1 MNKLGKKATDI
12 ITGFKGV
19 ITAKA
24 EFLHAPPRY
33 ELTPEKLHEG
43 APIKPVWLDETRL
56 KVGGT
61 KIKVAEIK
69 PVIGLGADAEDSV
82 THYKGVVTGRFIF
95 VNGCVRL
102 EVSSKA
108 LKDGKLNDPEVFD
121 EQRLAPQSKAAAE
134 RPGGPR
140 PGPTPYSRP

>member
-1 MNKLGKKATDI
+1 MNKLGRKAVDT

-33 ELTPEKLHEG
+33 ELTSEKLHEG
-43 APIKPVWLDETRL
+43 TPVKPVWLDETRL
-56 KVGGT
+56 TVGGI

-69 PVIGLGADAEDSV
+69 PVVGLGAETEDSISKF
-82 THYKGVVTGRFIF
+82 KGIVTGRFVF
-95 VNGCVRL
+95 VNGCVRV
-102 EVSSKA
+102 EVSPKT

-121 EQRLAPQSKAAAE
+121 EQRLVPQSVEAAK

-140 PGPTPYSRP
+140 PGLTPYSRP

>member
-1 MNKLGKKATDI
+1 MNKLGRKATDT

-24 EFLHAPPRY
+24 EFLHSPPRY
-33 ELTPEKLHEG
+33 EVTPAKLHEG
-43 APIKPVWLDETRL
+43 APVKPVWLDETRL
-56 KVGGT
+56 KVGG
-61 KIKVAEIK
+61 KALNVAEIK
-69 PVIGLGADAEDSV
+69 PVVGLGAEAEDSV
-82 THYKGVVTGRFIF
+82 THFKGVVTGRFVF
-95 VNGCVRL
+95 VNGCIRV
-102 EVSSKA
+102 EVSSKT

-121 EQRLAPQSKAAAE
+121 EQRLAPQSVEAAK